1 MKIFLLLLISITL
14 TFISCTT
21 TVITQSVPFV
31 DEYTTIFP
39 NNDVADELELI
50 SKSIRLIN
58 NMTFYR
64 VYTFLDSTITNKN
77 LTDFDLLEQ
86 AIFTNT
92 ISKTSSGTGAIISVS
107 GNKVALL
114 TAAHIISYPDTVI
127 SYYSVNGKQSKYI
140 ESILFKERQKI
151 YSDLPEG
158 GLLRILAKDDKND
171 IAIIGNT
178 FNEITSTRFPVF
190 DFIFGNAK
198 ELKWGSF
205 VYLLGYPMHHKMV
218 TSGIVSNPNYNGT
231 GNFLVDAPI
240 NRGSS
245 GGVVLAIRGTAPNFE
260 LVGIV
265 SSVPAE
271 KRFVLTPNNLS
282 RDIHFLPGTIYSG
295 EMTIER
301 FDGIK
306 YGIGKIVSSEKIK
319 TFIKEN
325 ESKLYNSGYIINID

>member
-1 MKIFLLLLISITL
+1 MKYLLLILSLSII
-14 TFISCTT
+14 FISCSSTKTNETT
-21 TVITQSVPFV
+21 PFV

-58 NMTFYR
+58 NLTFYR
-64 VYTFLDSTITNKN
+64 SYTFYDSTITIDN
-77 LTDFDLLEQ
+77 LTDFDLLER
-86 AIFTNT
+86 AAFTNT
-92 ISKTSSGTGAIISVS
+92 LSKTSSGTGSIISVS
-107 GNKVALL
+107 GNKIALL
-114 TAAHIISYPDTVI
+114 TAAHIVSYPDTI
-127 SYYSVNGKQSKYI
+127 YTYYSSNGRKSKYI

-158 GLLRILAKDDKND
+158 GMLKIIAKDDKND
-171 IAIIGNT
+171 IAIIGNS
-178 FNEITSTRFPVF
+178 FDKITSIRFPVF
-190 DFIFGNAK
+190 DFQFGNAK

-205 VYLLGYPMHHKMV
+205 VYLLGFPMHNKMV

-245 GGVVLAIRGTAPNFE
+245 GGLVLAIRGKAPNFE

-271 KRFVLTPNNLS
+271 KRYILTPNNPS
-282 RDIHFLPGTIYSG
+282 RDINFLPGTLYSG
-295 EMTIER
+295 DMTIEKL
-301 FDGIK
+301 DGIK
-306 YGIGKIVSSEKIK
+306 YGIGKIVSAEKIK
-319 TFIKEN
+319 IFIKKHEN
-325 ESKLYNSGYIINID
+325 ELINNGYIINID